1 MGKILIDR
9 KFKRQCSVPGCRSRD
24 TVRIRRAKGYS
35 EQLFICKNCACELY
49 EGLFDNENKAIEP
62 TEETIKAEI
71 SETISDASGETAK
84 SASKSK
90 AKAVKK

>member
-49 EGLFDNENKAIEP
+49 EGLFDNENKDIEP
-62 TEETIKAEI
+62 TEEVITSGAISATPSEI
-71 SETISDASGETAK
+71 TK
-84 SASKSK
+84 NVSKSK